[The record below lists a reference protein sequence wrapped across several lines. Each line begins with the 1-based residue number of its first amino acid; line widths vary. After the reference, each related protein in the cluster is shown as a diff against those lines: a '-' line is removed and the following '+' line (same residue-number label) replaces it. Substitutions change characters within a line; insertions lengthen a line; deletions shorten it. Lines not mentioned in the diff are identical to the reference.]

1 MTAVVGDGTDPGRL
15 SLRLTCEHGGRGAE
29 LGEAGR
35 SERPFA
41 VGLDEPVP
49 EQEPRASREY
59 HPPAFASLH
68 GRCVAESVARIP
80 DATVAHRIVH
90 LPAEVAGVSV
100 KVVAQHLREA
110 LVAPELAVEDVVIGP
125 VLAEERGEGGGV
137 TGLHGG
143 GEPIEQTGE
152 GFERIAHLSTPDRT
166 WTRPPSSACT
176 AFRSRPRVRVRRCTA
191 APPDRGT
198 IRPRPAIRGGAVRG
212 SRPTRTTDRGTVQ
225 PRQRG
230 GRPGLRSSVLRSS
243 TPERPPG
250 PPGAGPGIQDSRAPR
265 RGGACFR

>member
-41 VGLDEPVP
+41 VGLDESVP

-59 HPPAFASLH
+59 HAPAFASLH
-68 GRCVAESVARIP
+68 GRGVAESVARIP
-80 DATVAHRIVH
+80 DAAVAHRIVH
-90 LPAEVAGVSV
+90 LPTEVAGVSV

-152 GFERIAHLSTPDRT
+152 GFERIAHLRTPGRDVDQ
-166 WTRPPSSACT
+166 ALI
-176 AFRSRPRVRVRRCTA
+176 VRVHRL
-191 APPDRGT
+191 
-198 IRPRPAIRGGAVRG
+198 AVK
-212 SRPTRTTDRGTVQ
+212 T
-225 PRQRG
+225 
-230 GRPGLRSSVLRSS
+230 
-243 TPERPPG
+243 
-250 PPGAGPGIQDSRAPR
+250 AGPGPSMH
-265 RGGACFR
+265 GGAAGPRHHSPAPGNPGRDRQRQSTSSNDRSGNRSAQATRSPSESALVRASK